1 MTCSGVEHFGE
12 DIYKRNQS
20 YHCRFERV
28 TGKNSKINQYLEA
41 QSLDGFGWWLCSR
54 WLSDTSGFPTSMLIC
69 NFQKTTSFFSASR
82 FSKCVLLFENFSCN
96 FVMKSFRRW
105 QKIAFLGLFHPVFS
119 FRLASFNFL
128 FHKIFS

>member
-41 QSLDGFGWWLCSR
+41 QSLDAFGWWLCSR
-54 WLSDTSGFPTSMLIC
+54 WLGPPNIGGKARWNFLKIWLIC
-69 NFQKTTSFFSASR
+69 TDKIPKFLHQMFGLQQALGPNDNFGSDRPSALKKT
-82 FSKCVLLFENFSCN
+82 K
-96 FVMKSFRRW
+96 FV
-105 QKIAFLGLFHPVFS
+105 
-119 FRLASFNFL
+119 
-128 FHKIFS
+128 